1 MNVIQTLRTAGY
13 DFIDSPLR
21 SHQPLQ
27 LWLKKNDSIVEF
39 YSNDFRNQ
47 LISSK
52 PLTKVELPMLTI
64 DFASSIDFKFNLG
77 LSFLAKLLDKLGL
90 ENLGIDFVIEG
101 GREIKISYKDPVCYG
116 YELDELQEYLSNSDV
131 KPNSNKLFIDNLNNN
146 DILIIGAVLFAK
158 NIKIEITTSTNFS
171 LETKAKLSDKL
182 DSSFVVEYKNEQ
194 KLTLSSKN
202 DLLLPIAVK
211 AYRLD
216 FDHSV
221 FSNMRLI
228 TDHRRFF

>member
-146 DILIIGAVLFAK
+146 DILLIGAVLFAK

-228 TDHRRFF
+228 TDRRRFF

>member
-1 MNVIQTLRTAGY
+1 MNVIQTLRTGGY

-21 SHQPLQ
+21 SHKPLQ

-77 LSFLAKLLDKLGL
+77 LSFLDKLLDKLGL
-90 ENLGIDFVIEG
+90 ENLGIDFAFEG

-116 YELDELQEYLSNSDV
+116 YELEELQEYLTNSDV

-146 DILIIGAVLFAK
+146 DILLIGAVLFAK

-171 LETKAKLSDKL
+171 IETKAKLSDKL